1 MARGSIT
8 CDPHVYLR
16 IEWAILHPFRKHSPE
31 GVARAMWRTSGSPYY
46 SISRPQKD
54 ERLSWPCWLTYSGRF
69 IHISG
74 HTSATGRAWDRGS
87 SLVKDRRSTTVQS
100 GQRTRASKQATFHN
114 LVAKYV
120 YLCKNRK
127 LHCELRYTRFWWR
140 LFAHGKWKERG
151 S

>member
-1 MARGSIT
+1 
-8 CDPHVYLR
+8 
-16 IEWAILHPFRKHSPE
+16 
-31 GVARAMWRTSGSPYY
+31 MWRTSGSPYY

-127 LHCELRYTRFWWR
+127 LHCELRYTRFDTLCGQCLSGNARSGVTTRGAVRQLPQGAWR
-140 LFAHGKWKERG
+140 RG
-151 S
+151 AP